1 MVPYDTF
8 DQMRS
13 NFQDTFKEMADRIA
27 ALELRVAQ
35 LEARPQP
42 AQTISH
48 GGMWAWPWGTQL
60 SQMTGAI
67 GTNVSRETSKG
78 PNGAAGPIGSAENPL
93 IVKDR

>member
-48 GGMWAWPWGTQL
+48 GGMWAWPWGTQTAA
-60 SQMTGAI
+60 SVAEIMAGQQYTTSVTGD
-67 GTNVSRETSKG
+67 SETG
-78 PNGAAGPIGSAENPL
+78 DEP
-93 IVKDR
+93 

>member
-1 MVPYDTF
+1 MTVPYDTF

-48 GGMWAWPWGTQL
+48 GGMWAWPWNTGL
-60 SQMTGAI
+60 SQTTGAI
-67 GTNVSRETSKG
+67 GTNVSRETPEG
-78 PNGAAGPIGSAENPL
+78 PNGSGGPHF
-93 IVKDR
+93 

>member
-8 DQMRS
+8 DRMRS

-48 GGMWAWPWGTQL
+48 GGMWAWPWGTL
-60 SQMTGAI
+60 NTTVMGD
-67 GTNVSRETSKG
+67 NVSRETSKG
-78 PNGAAGPIGSAENPL
+78 PNGSTGKP
-93 IVKDR
+93 